1 MQVGFA
7 PPSPSQNSPGFA
19 SMQLDDTYL
28 HLVHQFRPDSPPSCL
43 LENKAA
49 TSQILYLILCSYL
62 EMHGLALSLRF
73 SVFSLALSS
82 GQEHTVR
89 GRALQFLLD
98 PRRVMDIHLMEQD

>member
-1 MQVGFA
+1 
-7 PPSPSQNSPGFA
+7 
-19 SMQLDDTYL
+19 MQLDDTYL
-28 HLVHQFRPDSPPSCL
+28 HLVHQFRPDSLPSC

-62 EMHGLALSLRF
+62 EKHRLALSLRF

-89 GRALQFLLD
+89 DRALQFLLD